1 MLISLQELGPVFSE
15 SEANW
20 VVLLSSGVSI
30 STDGQRN
37 VLATLLMEVGYFFS
51 RNKKQLV

>member
-1 MLISLQELGPVFSE
+1 MLISPQQLGPVVSE

-37 VLATLLMEVGYFFS
+37 VLVTLLMEVGYLFS